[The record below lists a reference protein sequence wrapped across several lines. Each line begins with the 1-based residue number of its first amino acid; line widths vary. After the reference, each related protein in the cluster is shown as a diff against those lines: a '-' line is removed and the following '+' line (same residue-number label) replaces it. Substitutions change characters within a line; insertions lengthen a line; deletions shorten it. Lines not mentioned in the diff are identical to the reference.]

1 MEPVFVLKQPEIE
14 RLIFTCESH
23 GYGQINRAYLARSM
37 EVLYGELDSQACTC
51 AIRTDLRFAAETL
64 ASDVD
69 SLVCLQRSDPAV
81 ITRFFQSLK
90 SQLYE
95 EHYRQQRYG
104 APWLFRY
111 IWCREK
117 DTGLYPH
124 YHLVLFFN
132 KDHYAYLGDYN
143 NPDANN
149 MATRIQ
155 KAWCSALGLP
165 YPHYAHLVHFP
176 ENRMYWISRSA
187 ANNREQIYA
196 DFLFRLAYLSKVDTK
211 DINDGQRNFG
221 CSQQKYSK

>member
-1 MEPVFVLKQPEIE
+1 MEPAFVLSPLEFENLIE
-14 RLIFTCESH
+14 RCESTT
-23 GYGQINRAYLARSM
+23 YGLMNRTYLSRSLAVVYD
-37 EVLYGELDSQACTC
+37 VLLSHQRTC
-51 AIRTDLRFAAETL
+51 AIRIDLRFAAETL

-104 APWLFRY
+104 GPWLFRY

-176 ENRMYWISRSA
+176 ENRVYWISRSA

>member
-1 MEPVFVLKQPEIE
+1 MNRTYLSRSLAVVYDVL
-14 RLIFTCESH
+14 LSH
-23 GYGQINRAYLARSM
+23 QR
-37 EVLYGELDSQACTC
+37 TC
-51 AIRTDLRFAAETL
+51 AIRIDLRFAAETL

-104 APWLFRY
+104 GPWLFRY

-176 ENRMYWISRSA
+176 ENRVYWISRSA

>member
-1 MEPVFVLKQPEIE
+1 LEPAFVLSPLEFENLIE
-14 RLIFTCESH
+14 RCESTT
-23 GYGQINRAYLARSM
+23 YGLMNRTYLSRSLAVVYD
-37 EVLYGELDSQACTC
+37 VLLSHQRTC
-51 AIRTDLRFAAETL
+51 AIRIDLRFAAETL

-104 APWLFRY
+104 GPWLFRY

-176 ENRMYWISRSA
+176 ENRVYWISRSA